1 MMYPITN
8 KISSKP
14 LTFFHNDRED
24 IDYKAEHG
32 NKTVCK
38 ATSVISNAAGQRFTN
53 LLIKKRKGPLKIT

>member
-32 NKTVCK
+32 NKTQCVR
-38 ATSVISNAAGQRFTN
+38 QRQSYQM
-53 LLIKKRKGPLKIT
+53 LLAKDSPIY